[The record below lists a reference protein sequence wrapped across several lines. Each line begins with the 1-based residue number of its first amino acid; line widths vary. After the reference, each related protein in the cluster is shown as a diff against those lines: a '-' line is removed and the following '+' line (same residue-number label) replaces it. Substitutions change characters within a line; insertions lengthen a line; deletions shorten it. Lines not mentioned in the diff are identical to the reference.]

1 MIYKNIVTGNFIKR
15 PNRFIAHVMIDGKEE
30 ICHVKN
36 TGRCKELLTADSK
49 VVLQHFDSNSRKTKY
64 DLISVYKNNRLIN
77 MDSQAPN
84 KVVYEYLE
92 KNFSDKFKIKPEYKF
107 GNSRLDFFMEN
118 ESEKILIE
126 VKGCTLEEN
135 GVASFPDAPTERG
148 RKHLEELSSAVKNG
162 YKALIIF
169 VIQMEDVSYFT
180 PNTKNDPDFSEALLN
195 AEKSGVNIVAFN
207 CIVKENYLSLNNTV
221 PVLLK

>member
-1 MIYKNIVTGNFIKR
+1 MIYKNIATGSFIKR
-15 PNRFIAHVMIDGKEE
+15 PNRFIAHVMINGKEE

-36 TGRCKELLTADSK
+36 TGRCKELLTSGSK
-49 VVLQHFDSNSRKTKY
+49 VVLQHFDSDSRKTKY

-107 GNSRLDFFMEN
+107 GSSRLDFFMEN

-169 VIQMEDVSYFT
+169 VIQMEEVLYFT
-180 PNTKNDPDFSEALLN
+180 PNTKNDPEFSEALLN
-195 AEKSGVNIVAFN
+195 AEKSGVNIAAFN
-207 CIVKENYLSLNNTV
+207 CIVKEDTLLLNSPV
-221 PVLLK
+221 PVVLK